1 MPLTFKA
8 IQNIRPTEKPTKHT
22 DEKGLFLLVS
32 PTGSKRWK
40 LKYRFDGKENQISFG
55 AFPEVGLAQARAM
68 RNEAR
73 ALLAQGIDP
82 SQKRKVEKLEK
93 RLSRENTFSAVARE
107 LIEKRATDGDKAIC
121 ETTRAKTE
129 WLLSLLEPALGSVP
143 VADVTAP
150 LLLAVLQDIEK
161 SGRRET
167 ARRARSFASRVID
180 YAVVTGRAMHNPAK
194 SLQRAL
200 RSPQVRSHPA
210 LIEPAEIASLLRA
223 IDGYSGYASTNA
235 ALKLSAHLFQR
246 PGEIRTMKWADLDL
260 DQAVWAI
267 PASNM
272 KMRIE
277 HRVPLSRQALA
288 IIRSM
293 EEVSAYSE
301 WVFPS
306 WTPKKPLS
314 ENAVNGALKR
324 LGYAGKMTA
333 HGFRSTASS
342 LLNESR
348 LWSPDA
354 IERALAHQDGN
365 AVRAV
370 YNRTAYWDE
379 RVAMMQW
386 WSDTLDSLQ
395 AGDFGVLK
403 RGAQRPPN

>member
-8 IQNIRPTEKPTKHT
+8 IQNIRPSDKPTKHA

-40 LKYRFDGKENQISFG
+40 LKYRFDGKENQIGFG
-55 AFPEVGLAQARAM
+55 AFPEVGLAQARGM
-68 RNEAR
+68 RDEAR

-82 SQKRKVEKLEK
+82 SQRRKVEKLEK
-93 RLSRENTFSAVARE
+93 RLSRENTFGAVARE

-121 ETTRAKTE
+121 DTTRAKTE
-129 WLLSLLEPALGSVP
+129 WLLSLLEPTLGSVP

-150 LLLAVLQDIEK
+150 LLLAVLQNIEK

-167 ARRARSFASRVID
+167 ARRLRSFASRVID
-180 YAVVTGRAMHNPAK
+180 YAVVTGRAVHNPAK

-200 RSPQVRSHPA
+200 RSPQVRNHPA
-210 LIEPAEIASLLRA
+210 IIDPREIADLLTA
-223 IDGYSGYASTNA
+223 IDGYGGQASTIA

-246 PGEIRTMKWADLDL
+246 PGEIRSMKWADLDL
-260 DQAVWAI
+260 DGGVWTI
-267 PASNM
+267 PAGEM
-272 KMRIE
+272 KMRRE
-277 HRVPLSRQALA
+277 HRVPLSRQTIA

-293 EEVSAYSE
+293 EEVSTYSD

-386 WSDTLDSLQ
+386 WSDTLDSLR
-395 AGDFGVLK
+395 AGDFGALK
-403 RGAQRPPN
+403 AGGQRPPN

>member
-8 IQNIRPTEKPTKHT
+8 IQNIRPCDKPTKHA

-40 LKYRFDGKENQISFG
+40 LKYRFDSKENQIGFG

-68 RNEAR
+68 RDEAR
-73 ALLAQGIDP
+73 TLLAQGVDP
-82 SQKRKVEKLEK
+82 SQKRKAEKLEK
-93 RLSRENTFSAVARE
+93 RLSRENTFGAVARE
-107 LIEKRATDGDKAIC
+107 FIEKRATDGDKAIC
-121 ETTRAKTE
+121 DTTRSKTE
-129 WLLSLLEPALGSVP
+129 WLLSLLEPTLGSVP
-143 VADVTAP
+143 VAEVTAP
-150 LLLAVLQDIEK
+150 LLLAVLQEIEK

-167 ARRARSFASRVID
+167 ARRVRSFANRVID
-180 YAVVTGRAMHNPAK
+180 YAVITGRAMHNPAT
-194 SLQRAL
+194 SLHRAL

-210 LIEPAEIASLLRA
+210 ITKPREIADLLKA
-223 IDGYSGYASTNA
+223 IEGYNGYASTNA

-246 PGEIRTMKWADLDL
+246 PGEIRTMRWDDLDL
-260 DQAVWAI
+260 DQAVWTI
-267 PASNM
+267 PAGNM
-272 KMRIE
+272 KMRVE
-277 HRVPLSRQALA
+277 HQVPLSRQALA

-293 EEVSAYSE
+293 KEVSDYSE

-324 LGYAGKMTA
+324 LGYAGRMTA

-342 LLNESR
+342 LLNESH

-354 IERALAHQDGN
+354 IERSLAHQDAN
-365 AVRAV
+365 AIRKV
-370 YNRTAYWDE
+370 YNRTQYWDE

-386 WSDTLDSLQ
+386 WSDTLDSLRS
-395 AGDFGVLK
+395 GDFGALK
-403 RGAQRPPN
+403 AGGQRPPS